1 MKQSEK
7 EKAKMKSRA
16 WSAGAALVLGCSIS
30 VWQGQAHAQPPASTI
45 AEAEIEPYVQRGI
58 DLRKLGRDTEALA
71 IFEDALLKAPSSVRV
86 KVHLAA
92 THQALG
98 QWVEADRYLGE
109 VLRQP
114 DDPYVRRHRE
124 TIDKAFQFVDRRLG
138 SLDVVGEPDGAE
150 LVLSGRSIGVLP
162 LTAPVRV
169 PIGSYVLEVRK
180 QGYYSVTRPIA
191 MGGGQLL
198 RESVILGRRA
208 PRATVATAA
217 PEPSASDSG
226 GSPRWLTWTLTGAG
240 LLSATASVVAFQIR
254 ENHAERWNSD
264 ACLQP
269 GFTRGQACAGE
280 LDDGRRA
287 ERWGIG
293 TGIATGV
300 LLGGA
305 LTSFLLEHRAPEEDP
320 TLALE
325 GCGFGVASAGCFG
338 SF

>member
-1 MKQSEK
+1 MT
-7 EKAKMKSRA
+7 SRA
-16 WSAGAALVLGCSIS
+16 CNAMAALVVCCSICL
-30 VWQGQAHAQPPASTI
+30 GPGLAHAEPGSTSI
-45 AEAEIEPYVQRGI
+45 AEAEIEPFVQRGI
-58 DLRKLGRDTEALA
+58 DLRKLGRDVEALA
-71 IFEDALLKAPSSVRV
+71 IFEDALLKAPASVRV

-98 QWVEADRYLGE
+98 QWVEADRYLRE
-109 VLRQP
+109 VLQHP

-124 TIDKAFQFVDRRLG
+124 TIEKAYAFIDRRLG
-138 SLDVVGEPDGAE
+138 SLDVVGEPAGAE
-150 LVLSGRSIGVLP
+150 LLLSGRSIGQLP
-162 LTAPVRV
+162 LSAPVRV

-180 QGYYSVTRPIA
+180 EGYYSVTRPIA

-198 RESVILGRRA
+198 RESIVLGRREPPVTA
-208 PRATVATAA
+208 PRPAESAA
-217 PEPSASDSG
+217 ADEGG

-240 LLSATASVVAFQIR
+240 LLAGTASVVAFQIR

-269 GFTRGQACAGE
+269 GATRGQVCPQE

-293 TGIATGV
+293 AGILSGV

-305 LTSFLLEHRAPEEDP
+305 ITSFLLERREPEENP
-320 TLALE
+320 TLSLD